1 MTPTPFP
8 QAVFRPGPAGPPR
21 NKLFTVPQFHYLG
34 DAGVFENTRAKLIH
48 GVIVEEGPMNPP
60 HATAATKTEDAV
72 REAFGRGWHLRAA
85 KPLVL
90 GPGLDPQPD
99 AAVYPG
105 KPADYPSH
113 PTTAALV
120 VEVADSSL
128 SYDTT
133 AKAEL
138 YATAGI
144 AEYWVVDVDGR
155 QLFVFRD
162 PAPLPAGLGAT
173 AYRTRRTYGPADA
186 VAPLA
191 APNAPVAVADLL
203 P

>member
-1 MTPTPFP
+1 MSAVATPPVSV
-8 QAVFRPGPAGPPR
+8 AGAASLRPLR
-21 NKLFTVPQFHYLG
+21 WTVEQFHRAGDLG
-34 DAGVFENTRAKLIH
+34 LFEGRRAKLIH
-48 GVIVEEGPMNPP
+48 GVIVEEGPMDPP
-60 HATAATKTEDAV
+60 HGDALELTDAAV
-72 REAFGRGWHLRAA
+72 RAAFGPGWRFRVQM
-85 KPLVL
+85 PLVL
-90 GPGLDPQPD
+90 GQSTDPLPD
-99 AAVYPG
+99 MVVVAGSGRGPTGA
-105 KPADYPSH
+105 H
-113 PTTAALV
+113 PTAAALV

-133 AKAEL
+133 TKAEL

-144 AEYWVVDVDGR
+144 ADYWVVDVDGR

-173 AYRTRRTYGPADA
+173 AYQTRRTFGPDDT

-191 APNAPVAVADLL
+191 APEKPVKVADLL

>member
-1 MTPTPFP
+1 MTPMLTP
-8 QAVFRPGPAGPPR
+8 AIIGRTATGPPR
-21 NKLFTVPQFHYLG
+21 PRLWTVDQFHYLG
-34 DAGVFENTRAKLIH
+34 DLGLFEGRRAKLID
-48 GVIVEEGPMNPP
+48 GVIVEEGPMEPP
-60 HATAATKTEDAV
+60 HGDALELTDAAV
-72 REAFGRGWHLRAA
+72 RAAFGPGWRFRVQM
-85 KPLVL
+85 PLVL
-90 GPGLDPQPD
+90 GAQTDPLPD
-99 AAVYPG
+99 MVVTAKSGRGPTGA
-105 KPADYPSH
+105 H

-120 VEVADSSL
+120 VEVSDSSL
-128 SYDTT
+128 SHDTT
-133 AKAEL
+133 TKAEL

-144 AEYWVVDVDGR
+144 PEYWVVDVDGR
-155 QLFVFRD
+155 QVFVFRD